1 MFNCGKISKD
11 FLKFRQYL
19 RNNNLSIK
27 EQYLMEYFFEFHNI
41 KFGYAYP
48 KFEDMLN
55 LFGTTC
61 RNTISNIIK
70 SLEDKGILKVDREC
84 KNNRYYIIDID
95 KFLNGKGKKQEAPKE
110 LINEELISEDEK
122 KVIDHTGFTL
132 KQTRKLLI
140 AAKNNAKKVI
150 DAFLYAEDKKPD
162 NIFGYTKWCVK
173 NGKENEEYNKLKFN
187 NFEAREYD
195 YKDLEWKLL
204 GWNENR

>member
-27 EQYLMEYFFEFHNI
+27 EQYLMEYFFELHNI

-173 NGKENEEYNKLKFN
+173 NGKKNEEYNKLKFN

-195 YKDLEWKLL
+195 YDSLECKLL
-204 GWNENR
+204 GWS

>member
-27 EQYLMEYFFEFHNI
+27 EQYLMEYFFEFYNI

-162 NIFGYTKWCVK
+162 NIFGYTKWCAK
-173 NGKENEEYNKLKFN
+173 NGKKNEEYNKLKFN

-195 YKDLEWKLL
+195 YDSLEWKLL
-204 GWNENR
+204 GWS

>member
-70 SLEDKGILKVDREC
+70 SLEEKGLLKVDRDC
-84 KNNRYYIIDID
+84 KNNRYYILNINN
-95 KFLNGKGKKQEAPKE
+95 FLNGKNEKIKKEAPKE
-110 LINEELISEDEK
+110 LSKEITNEEK
-122 KVIDHTGFTL
+122 KVIDHTGFNL
-132 KQTRKLLI
+132 NQARKLLI

-150 DAFLYAEDKKPD
+150 DAFIYAEDKKPD

-173 NGKENEEYNKLKFN
+173 NGKKKEDYKKLRFN
-187 NFEAREYD
+187 NFESREYD
-195 YKDLEWKLL
+195 YDSLEWRLL
-204 GWNENR
+204 GWNKNR